1 MKITNIMSKI
11 QSNFKPD
18 YVGVS
23 NDVFISIAEKDPFF
37 ANQILFVKRLSEIR
51 NDLLAEKDYV
61 NACMIEAEID
71 RLFGV

>member
-1 MKITNIMSKI
+1 MYNNIITKV
-11 QSNFKPD
+11 QSIFKPD

-23 NDVFISIAEKDPFF
+23 DNVFKSIAERDPEF

-51 NDLLAEKDYV
+51 NDLLAEEDYV
-61 NACMIEAEID
+61 NVCMIESQID